1 MTPTSSSW
9 HEATAPL
16 WRDNMALAQLLGLC
30 PLLAVTT
37 TVVNGIALGL
47 ASAAVVIVASTTMA
61 ALRRALKPAARWA
74 VALLILAALVT
85 VVDLFTAAVFYD
97 LHGALG
103 IFLPLIVVNSG
114 LLAHA
119 ENVASRRSIAFTFLS
134 ALATGVGF
142 LLAFIAL
149 GAVRELVGHGTL
161 LAGVE
166 LLAGDGYRGLTLELP
181 YGGTLVAIL
190 PPGAFFGLGVL
201 LALRNR
207 LATKK
212 AAGDERIAAGTSR

>member
-1 MTPTSSSW
+1 MSVATSSW

-16 WRDNMALAQLLGLC
+16 WRGNMALAQLLGLC

-61 ALRRALKPAARWA
+61 ALKQALKPAARLPI
-74 VALLILAALVT
+74 ALLILAALVT
-85 VVDLFTAAVFYD
+85 VVDLLTEAVLYD

-103 IFLPLIVVNSG
+103 IFIPLIVVNSG

-119 ENVASRRSIAFTFLS
+119 QNVASTRSVAFTFLS
-134 ALATGVGF
+134 ALATGLGF
-142 LLAFIAL
+142 LLAFVAL
-149 GAVRELVGHGTL
+149 GALRELVGNGTL
-161 LAGVE
+161 LSGIE

-181 YGGTLVAIL
+181 FGGMLVAIL
-190 PPGAFFGLGVL
+190 PPGAFFGMGLL
-201 LALRNR
+201 LALRKR
-207 LATKK
+207 L
-212 AAGDERIAAGTSR
+212 SRKNVPE